1 MSEAVE
7 WPEDWHVTIRLAG
20 SARIRVGVEDFELW
34 CSGGNE
40 QKWYVDQLW
49 LEDED
54 PDTSIIGQ
62 CETREEAIEYL
73 KTWLQGGYVPSGDE
87 VVVRVGE
94 KSTGYLPIFHNH
106 DGAQYV
112 QLPEVI

>member
-1 MSEAVE
+1 MTETVE
-7 WPEDWHVTIRLAG
+7 WPEGWRVTVRPAG
-20 SARIRVGVEDFELW
+20 SARIRVDIADFHLW

-40 QKWYVDQLW
+40 QKWYIDQLW
-49 LEDED
+49 LEDA
-54 PDTSIIGQ
+54 DTPIIGQ

-87 VVVRVGE
+87 VEVRIGE

-106 DGAQYV
+106 NGEQYV
-112 QLPEVI
+112 QVPEVI